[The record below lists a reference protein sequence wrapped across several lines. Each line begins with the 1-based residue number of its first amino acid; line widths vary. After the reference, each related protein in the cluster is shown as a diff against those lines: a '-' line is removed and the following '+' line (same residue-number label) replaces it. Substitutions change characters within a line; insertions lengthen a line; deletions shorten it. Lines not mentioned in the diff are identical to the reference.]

1 MVKRVNYNKDVGVNT
16 RSVKTIS
23 KTSKKIERFEIG
35 TQTSQ
40 KFACQSLNEP
50 VVQSGG
56 RPQKNSWIHDWSEHI
71 EHHTTRNVNVNNS
84 TCTAILINLS
94 YGISVGNSD

>member
-16 RSVKTIS
+16 RSVKASS

-40 KFACQSLNEP
+40 KFACQSLDP
-50 VVQSGG
+50 SQ
-56 RPQKNSWIHDWSEHI
+56 
-71 EHHTTRNVNVNNS
+71 
-84 TCTAILINLS
+84 
-94 YGISVGNSD
+94 